1 MRPVLYL
8 YESYGPPKHTMVYG
22 QTDHK
27 LQSGL
32 VRSCIYVYYKQE
44 RPGTEAYFEE
54 IKRLVLRELSYSRFE
69 CD

>member
-1 MRPVLYL
+1 MDR
-8 YESYGPPKHTMVYG
+8 H
-22 QTDHK
+22 HK

-54 IKRLVLRELSYSRFE
+54 IKGWYYMNSHIQGLNVTSGGLSLS
-69 CD
+69 